1 MTTIV
6 VSYFDGAEVELDEEP
21 DPDAPA
27 AAAALGAFLALT
39 KADRLSDTR
48 HVFAFYR
55 DYYEEAGRP
64 EWLEEE
70 IGFPQSPADIWDHV
84 TPGPVTVEKGR
95 RDDENW
101 YVVMQAEC
109 GWDAERGLMMVW
121 RGGAT
126 LTKVGGYNGHL
137 TNVNVY
143 ADRTLENVVYKA
155 RNPEYTTRLSRQP
168 D

>member
-6 VSYFDGAEVELDEEP
+6 VSYFDGAEVELVEGP

-27 AAAALGAFLALT
+27 SAAALASFLALT

-48 HVFAFYR
+48 HVFAFYK

-64 EWLEEE
+64 EWLDAE
-70 IGFPQSPADIWDHV
+70 IGIPESPADIWDHV
-84 TPGPVTVEKGR
+84 IPGPVSVEKGR

-121 RGGAT
+121 RNGAT
-126 LTKVGGYNGHL
+126 LTRVGGYNGHL
-137 TNVNVY
+137 TNVNAY
-143 ADRTLENVVYKA
+143 ADPALETVVYKA
-155 RNPEYTTRLSRQP
+155 RNPEFTTRLSQET